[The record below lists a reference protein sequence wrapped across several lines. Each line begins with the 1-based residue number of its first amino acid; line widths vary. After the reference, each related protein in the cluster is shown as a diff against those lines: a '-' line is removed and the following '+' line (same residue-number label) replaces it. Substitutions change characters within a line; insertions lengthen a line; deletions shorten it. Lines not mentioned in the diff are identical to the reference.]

1 MVKNITDEMRA
12 LAQRC
17 TRAASTCSDCE
28 LAHALEELALDLA
41 LRAGDLDRRF
51 DR

>member
-1 MVKNITDEMRA
+1 MVKGIIDELRA

-17 TRAASTCSDCE
+17 IRLARDCSNDE
-28 LAHALEELALDLA
+28 LSHALEEVGHDLQA
-41 LRAGDLDRRF
+41 KASDFESRF

>member
-1 MVKNITDEMRA
+1 MVKNITDELRA

-17 TRAASTCSDCE
+17 TRLACECSDRE
-28 LAHALEELALDLA
+28 LAHAMEELAIDLA
-41 LRAGDLDRRF
+41 LRAAELDRRF